1 MATTEISTGKLL
13 VAEPFMEDPNFR
25 RSVVLLC
32 EHNDLGSLGFILNN
46 ATGTPFMDLFD
57 DFAEIGSSYVGF
69 GGPVQTNTLHY
80 IHNKGQLLEDS
91 IPIGEGLY
99 WGGDFE
105 QLRTLSVQGL
115 IKAYD
120 IRFFVG
126 YSGWSAGQLADEIAE
141 GSWMVTDLTPSIV
154 LRGCLEHEP
163 AKKSL
168 FSEPGVISEIWS
180 KVLTRMGGNFTL
192 IADLP
197 EVEELRN

>member
-57 DFAEIGSSYVGF
+57 DFGEIGSSYVGF

-80 IHNKGQLLEDS
+80 IHNKGELIEDS

-154 LRGCLEHEP
+154 LRGCLAHEP
-163 AKKSL
+163 TKKSL
-168 FSEPGVISEIWS
+168 FSEPGVVSEIWS